1 MNFFWS
7 SNVITHFMK
16 AENIKT
22 AVVLGAGPAGLAA
35 ALELARKNHRVIVL
49 EREDI
54 VGGISRTTEHHG
66 YRFDLGGHRFFTKSR
81 EVEAWWHATLKSDF
95 QKTPRLSRIYYNRRF
110 FKYPITIK
118 DALHNAGIG
127 PSLLWFLSFIRYK
140 ILPIRPEKSFADWV
154 TNRFGKRLFE
164 TFFKSYTEKVWGIP
178 TTKLS
183 AEWAV
188 QRIKGLSLWEAIRN
202 ALFQPKT
209 KETSL
214 IEEFNYPKYGP
225 GMMYEAVAEQI
236 RTAGGTILT
245 GHQVTGLHRSNGKV
259 TGIEV
264 SRSGIKADF
273 PADVVVS
280 TIPLPDTLTLLFP
293 HDENARATASKM
305 RFRDFISVNLILN
318 QADVFPDT
326 WIYVHDPSV
335 KLGRIQNFKNWS
347 PYMTPTKDHTPVG
360 CEYFCN
366 EGDAL
371 WNTPDAD
378 LLKLAAAELKNIGIG
393 GGAAVVDG
401 CVCRVRN
408 AYPMYTGPYQ
418 EAITH
423 ARTLLSGISNLQ
435 VAGRGGMFRY
445 NNMDHSIL
453 SGWLAARKLMG
464 QDCNPWDANTESEY
478 HEER

>member
-1 MNFFWS
+1 M
-7 SNVITHFMK
+7 
-16 AENIKT
+16 EEKT
-22 AVVLGAGPAGLAA
+22 AKTAIVLGAGPAGLAA
-35 ALELARKNHRVIVL
+35 ALELAQKNHRVIVF
-49 EREDI
+49 EREEL
-54 VGGISRTTEHHG
+54 VGGISKTAEHHG
-66 YRFDLGGHRFFTKSR
+66 YRFDMGGHRFFTKNR
-81 EVEAWWHATLKSDF
+81 EVEAWWHTALESDF
-95 QKTPRLSRIYYNRRF
+95 QKTHRLSRIYYNRRF

-127 PSLLWFLSFIRYK
+127 PSALWFLSFLRYK
-140 ILPIRPEKSFADWV
+140 IKPIRPETSFADWV

-178 TTKLS
+178 TTELS

-188 QRIKGLSLWEAIRN
+188 QRIKGLSLWEAVRN
-202 ALFQPKT
+202 ALFQPKA

-214 IEEFNYPKYGP
+214 IEEFNYPKFGP

-236 RTAGGTILT
+236 KSAGGTILT
-245 GHQVTGLHRSNGKV
+245 GHQVAGLRHQDGKLTGV
-259 TGIEV
+259 TVTKEGLSAEH
-264 SRSGIKADF
+264 S
-273 PADVVVS
+273 ADVVVS
-280 TIPLPDTLTLLFP
+280 TIPLPDTLALLFP
-293 HDENARATASKM
+293 DNAEVKTTTRNM
-305 RFRDFISVNLILN
+305 RFRDFISVNLILD
-318 QADVFPDT
+318 QAEVFPDT

-347 PYMTPTKDHTPVG
+347 RWMTPTQAHTPVG

-371 WNTPDAD
+371 WNTPDED
-378 LLKLAAAELKNIGIG
+378 LLKLAAKELKAIGIG
-393 GGAAVVDG
+393 ADAAVIDG

-423 ARTLLSGISNLQ
+423 SRLLLSGISNLQ

-464 QDCNPWDANTESEY
+464 QDCSPWDANTEDEY

>member
-1 MNFFWS
+1 M
-7 SNVITHFMK
+7 TEEK
-16 AENIKT
+16 TKT
-22 AVVLGAGPAGLAA
+22 AIVLGAGPAGLAA
-35 ALELARKNHRVIVL
+35 ALELVQKNYRVMVF
-49 EREDI
+49 ERDEI

-66 YRFDLGGHRFFTKSR
+66 YRFDMGGHRFFTKNR
-81 EVEAWWHATLKSDF
+81 EVEAWWHDALKSDF
-95 QKTPRLSRIYYNRRF
+95 QRTPRLSRIYYNRRF

-118 DALHNAGIG
+118 DALKNAGIG
-127 PSLLWFLSFIRYK
+127 PSALWFLSFLRYK
-140 ILPIRPEKSFADWV
+140 IKPIRPEKSFADWV

-178 TTKLS
+178 TTELS

-202 ALFQPKT
+202 ALIQPKA

-225 GMMYEAVAEQI
+225 GMMYEAVAEKI
-236 RTAGGTILT
+236 KAAGGTILL
-245 GHQVTGLHRSNGKV
+245 GQQVTGLRHRDGKITSVEV
-259 TGIEV
+259 T
-264 SRSGIKADF
+264 KAGLKTEHV
-273 PADVVVS
+273 ADVIVS

-293 HDENARATASKM
+293 DKPEVAATARNM
-305 RFRDFISVNLILN
+305 RFRDFISVNLILD

-335 KLGRIQNFKNWS
+335 KLGRVQNFKNWS
-347 PYMTPTKDHTPVG
+347 PWMTPTPAHTPIG
-360 CEYFCN
+360 CEYFCT

-371 WNTPDAD
+371 WEAPDKE
-378 LLKLAAAELKNIGIG
+378 LLELAATELKAIGLG
-393 GGAAVVDG
+393 GKAAILDG

-464 QDCNPWDANTESEY
+464 QNCNPWDANTESEY

>member
-1 MNFFWS
+1 MTAK
-7 SNVITHFMK
+7 VM
-16 AENIKT
+16 KT
-22 AVVLGAGPAGLAA
+22 AIVLGAGPAGLAA
-35 ALELARKNHRVIVL
+35 ALEMAQKNYRVIVF
-49 EREDI
+49 ERDEV

-66 YRFDLGGHRFFTKSR
+66 YRFDMGGHRFFTKNR
-81 EVEAWWHATLKSDF
+81 EVEAWWHAALKSDF
-95 QKTPRLSRIYYNRRF
+95 QRTPRLSRIYYNRRF
-110 FKYPITIK
+110 FKYPIAIK
-118 DALHNAGIG
+118 DALKNAGIG
-127 PSLLWFLSFIRYK
+127 PSTLWFLSFLRYK
-140 ILPIRPEKSFADWV
+140 IKPIRPEKSFADWV

-178 TTKLS
+178 TTELS

-202 ALFQPKT
+202 ALIPPKT

-236 RTAGGTILT
+236 KAVGGTILT
-245 GHQVTGLHRSNGKV
+245 GHQVTGLQHRDGKMTGVQV
-259 TGIEV
+259 TKDGLATLH
-264 SRSGIKADF
+264 S
-273 PADVVVS
+273 ADVVVS

-293 HDENARATASKM
+293 GKPEVDATARNM
-305 RFRDFISVNLILN
+305 RFRDFISVNLILD

-326 WIYVHDPSV
+326 WIYVHDPTV

-347 PYMTPTKDHTPVG
+347 RWMTPTQAHTPIG
-360 CEYFCN
+360 CEYFCT

-371 WNTPDAD
+371 WETPDEE
-378 LLKLAAAELKNIGIG
+378 LLDLAATELKAIGLG
-393 GGAAVVDG
+393 VNAAILDG

-408 AYPMYTGPYQ
+408 AYPMYTGPYN

-423 ARTLLSGISNLQ
+423 ARSLLAGISNLQ

-464 QDCNPWDANTESEY
+464 QDGNPWDANTESEY

>member
-1 MNFFWS
+1 MEAKS
-7 SNVITHFMK
+7 T
-16 AENIKT
+16 KT
-22 AVVLGAGPAGLAA
+22 ALVLGGGPAGLAA
-35 ALELARKNHRVIVL
+35 ALELVQNNHQVVVF
-49 EREDI
+49 ERDGV
-54 VGGISRTTEHHG
+54 VGGISKTAEHHG
-66 YRFDLGGHRFFTKSR
+66 YRFDMGGHRFFTKNR
-81 EVEAWWHATLKSDF
+81 EVEAWWHAALKSDF
-95 QKTPRLSRIYYNRRF
+95 QRTPRLSRIYYNRRF

-127 PSLLWFLSFIRYK
+127 PSLLWFLSFLRYK

-178 TTKLS
+178 TTELS

-202 ALFQPKT
+202 ALFQPRT

-236 RTAGGTILT
+236 KAAGGTILT
-245 GHQVTGLHRSNGKV
+245 GHQVTGLNLQNGKV
-259 TGIEV
+259 TEV
-264 SRSGIKADF
+264 EVMKDGHNTRFS
-273 PADVVVS
+273 ADVIVS

-293 HDENARATASKM
+293 NTPDVETTTRAM
-305 RFRDFISVNLILN
+305 RFRDFISVNLILD

-335 KLGRIQNFKNWS
+335 KLGRVQNFKNWS
-347 PYMTPTKDHTPVG
+347 RWMTPTQAHTPIG
-360 CEYFCN
+360 CEYFCT

-371 WNTPDAD
+371 WNTPDED
-378 LLKLAAAELKNIGIG
+378 LLKLAATELNAIGLG
-393 GGAAVVDG
+393 GNAKILDG

-418 EAITH
+418 EAITK
-423 ARTLLSGISNLQ
+423 ARALLSKISNLQ

-464 QDCNPWDANTESEY
+464 RDCTPWDANTEDEY